1 MPGSR
6 KHPNLQFSVRPKVP
20 LVNSNSTSS
29 RLSQTSVVLISN
41 RSNRPVCLINNL
53 LLVLNSQH
61 RLQVESLA
69 QTSPQVGYSA
79 KLQHQLCRLNNLVC
93 LGPLKRHKSK
103 LMLERDFSVDKHPP
117 QEQLVSSLELN
128 RLKDR
133 QAVSLV
139 KLLRPSSLSNNH
151 SKIFSDRPNS
161 PQVVYLLRSKEV
173 L

>member
-1 MPGSR
+1 
-6 KHPNLQFSVRPKVP
+6 
-20 LVNSNSTSS
+20 
-29 RLSQTSVVLISN
+29 
-41 RSNRPVCLINNL
+41 
-53 LLVLNSQH
+53 
-61 RLQVESLA
+61 
-69 QTSPQVGYSA
+69 
-79 KLQHQLCRLNNLVC
+79 
-93 LGPLKRHKSK
+93 
-103 LMLERDFSVDKHPP
+103 MLEQDFSVDKHPP

-128 RLKDR
+128 SLKDR